1 MSCTVFAV
9 PYAIAWVVG
18 ALATGIL
25 HAAEINNELKD
36 EILDF
41 DNNISNNPEH
51 ICEDIQVINQNHILE
66 KSFETIFMDKNI
78 LMKTLEEHG
87 VQNISENEYGQI
99 SGNIDSYVLNFER
112 MENDKPYFV
121 KISCLE
127 SDNAKEKFEDL
138 TSEYTLNVQEESYLS
153 IVNKL
158 KENNMEIEDEEVMD
172 DNTIVLTVNLD

>member
-1 MSCTVFAV
+1 MSCTVFAL

-18 ALATGIL
+18 ALATGAL

-36 EILDF
+36 EISYF
-41 DNNISNNPEH
+41 DNNISDN
-51 ICEDIQVINQNHILE
+51 IKKTCDDIQIINQNHFLE
-66 KSFETIFMDKNI
+66 KSFETNFMDKSI

-112 MENDKPYFV
+112 MECDKPYFV

-158 KENNMEIEDEEVMD
+158 KENNMEIEDEEVME

>member
-1 MSCTVFAV
+1 MSCTVFAL

-18 ALATGIL
+18 ALATGAL

-41 DNNISNNPEH
+41 DNNISDNIEQTCENVH
-51 ICEDIQVINQNHILE
+51 IINQNHFLE
-66 KSFETIFMDKNI
+66 KSFETNFMDKSI

-153 IVNKL
+153 IINKL
-158 KENNMEIEDEEVMD
+158 KENNMEIEDEEVME